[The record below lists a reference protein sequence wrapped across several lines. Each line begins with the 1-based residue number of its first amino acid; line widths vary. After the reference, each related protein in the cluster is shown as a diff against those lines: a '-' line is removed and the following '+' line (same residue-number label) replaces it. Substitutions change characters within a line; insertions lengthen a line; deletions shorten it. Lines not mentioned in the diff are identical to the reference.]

1 MNQFNILNTFDY
13 NSNKMKYTYFEIKK
27 YLKQRNI
34 PYTESYIIEYW
45 QGWALTCQKVKLKS

>member
-34 PYTESYIIEYW
+34 PYTESYIIEY
-45 QGWALTCQKVKLKS
+45 